1 MLRERVRLN
10 GIEPFTRSEMNL
22 ERCPVLAVLAR
33 NLLLWLLRCFL
44 VARIFQLPLLLLGR
58 GLSLLPRLGC
68 ELRRELRRRGDSFLL
83 DRRRLL
89 AGALLRRLA
98 QLLLLV

>member
-1 MLRERVRLN
+1 MLRLACA
-10 GIEPFTRSEMNL
+10 L
-22 ERCPVLAVLAR
+22 ALVLGLAR

-58 GLSLLPRLGC
+58 GLSLLLRLRC

-83 DRRRLL
+83 GRRRLL

-98 QLLLLV
+98 QLLLLCADDLGE